1 MCSAL
6 YIPVLM
12 GPGLCWTWKA
22 QRLGETL
29 ALVLD
34 KEPAG
39 PLSPVLRALLQ
50 AGPFWALGA
59 ASSQGPPCL
68 PKAEVLPDSAP
79 VQPHLP
85 PWCTQDARTFPVFPA
100 LECPSPVPSGLPAP
114 TPILCSHIKGVRPP
128 TEPFNHPQSKATP
141 QAQATGRENKTRSC
155 AVMSADGADGRS
167 NKN

>member
-22 QRLGETL
+22 QRLRETL

-39 PLSPVLRALLQ
+39 SFITSAEGFVTGR
-50 AGPFWALGA
+50 PFWALGA

-68 PKAEVLPDSAP
+68 PEAEVLPDSAP
-79 VQPHLP
+79 DQPHLP
-85 PWCTQDARTFPVFPA
+85 PCLSCSRVSLPNPLWPA
-100 LECPSPVPSGLPAP
+100 CPRPHLML
-114 TPILCSHIKGVRPP
+114 TYYGVRPP